1 MMNAFMKW
9 AEECCRLL
17 PTFRVLDDVNA
28 LIFDPGS
35 STFRVGYSGEPYPK
49 YYLPS
54 VFGYLPNEEL
64 PSHRGIRTGAAC
76 PLPTLHRP
84 SEAQRYQGKEA
95 QYYFHPNSLCVPR
108 ERMEMKPLLED
119 GMIDDWDMFETLMRY
134 CFQFCFF
141 DQQEGKPIFFTEP
154 FWNYRDKRETL
165 TELMFETFAVYD
177 GIPLFK
183 STVHTPLGGDFL
195 NDSFVELL
203 KSLHVDIIPSYMVF
217 RKELSGQNN
226 FRVCMKRTPPK
237 VTRSYHDN
245 AVKMVIEDLKCTVLR
260 LHERPLRVSAMA
272 TLPKADYELPDSRT
286 LRLKNE
292 HFQIAESLFQP
303 FYPSVFG
310 KDLPLQSITGIAWE
324 CLNSVDIELRP
335 VLPKHL
341 LLTGG
346 TTLIPGFER
355 RFLYDFSTRCFMPE
369 VRVITHHMPSFL
381 DSTTAAF
388 VGGSNHIPGKLL
400 VDKQATIRGEWKA
413 GHSNDHV
420 LNCRPRVSLLSGLAN
435 TVAAEIACL
444 PPFQVEWRRT
454 SSFRKVGLP
463 PARKKVM
470 SHVVQVVVK
479 SSRIPL
485 RHCCSHLIFAV
496 VGLHSFE
503 QP

>member
-1 MMNAFMKW
+1 M
-9 AEECCRLL
+9 LL
-17 PTFRVLDDVNA
+17 AGAYSGDDVNA

-49 YYLPS
+49 YFLPS

-64 PSHRGIRTGAAC
+64 PSHRGIRNGAAC

-84 SEAQRYQGKEA
+84 SQAQRYQGKEA

-119 GMIDDWDMFETLMRY
+119 GMIYDWDMFETLMRY

-165 TELMFETFAVYD
+165 TELMFETFGVPAFYLGKTAPLVAFSFGQPTALVVDSGSSGTSAVAVYD
-177 GIPLFK
+177 GIPLLK

-195 NDSFVELL
+195 NDAFVELL
-203 KSLHVDIIPSYMVF
+203 KSLHVDIIPSYMVY

-245 AVKMVIEDLKCTVLR
+245 AVKMVVEDLKCTVLR
-260 LHERPLRVSAMA
+260 LHERPLQVSAMA
-272 TLPKADYELPDSRT
+272 RLPKADYELPDTRT

-292 HFQIAESLFQP
+292 HFQIAESLFRP
-303 FYPSVFG
+303 FSPSIRVLG
-310 KDLPLQSITGIAWE
+310 KDVPLQSITGIAWK

-369 VRVITHHMPSFL
+369 VRVRTHHMPSFL

-388 VGGSNHIPGKLL
+388 VGASIVTSQGTFHQQWISKQQYEENGKQ
-400 VDKQATIRGEWKA
+400 VIRK
-413 GHSNDHV
+413 
-420 LNCRPRVSLLSGLAN
+420 
-435 TVAAEIACL
+435 TT
-444 PPFQVEWRRT
+444 F
-454 SSFRKVGLP
+454 
-463 PARKKVM
+463 
-470 SHVVQVVVK
+470 
-479 SSRIPL
+479 
-485 RHCCSHLIFAV
+485 
-496 VGLHSFE
+496 
-503 QP
+503 

>member
-1 MMNAFMKW
+1 M
-9 AEECCRLL
+9 LL
-17 PTFRVLDDVNA
+17 AGAYSGDDVNA

-64 PSHRGIRTGAAC
+64 PSHRGIRNGAAC

-165 TELMFETFAVYD
+165 TELMFETFGVPAFYLGKTAPLVAFSFGQPTALVVDSGSSGTSAVAVYD
-177 GIPLFK
+177 GIPLLK

-203 KSLHVDIIPSYMVF
+203 ESLHVDIIPSYMLF

-272 TLPKADYELPDSRT
+272 RLPKADYELPDTRT

-346 TTLIPGFER
+346 TTMIPGFER

-369 VRVITHHMPSFL
+369 VRVRTHHMPSFL

-388 VGGSNHIPGKLL
+388 VGASI
-400 VDKQATIRGEWKA
+400 VT
-413 GHSNDHV
+413 
-420 LNCRPRVSLLSGLAN
+420 SLASFW
-435 TVAAEIACL
+435 V
-444 PPFQVEWRRT
+444 PKRR
-454 SSFRKVGLP
+454 
-463 PARKKVM
+463 
-470 SHVVQVVVK
+470 
-479 SSRIPL
+479 
-485 RHCCSHLIFAV
+485 
-496 VGLHSFE
+496 E
-503 QP
+503 QS

>member
-1 MMNAFMKW
+1 MLVAG
-9 AEECCRLL
+9 AYSG
-17 PTFRVLDDVNA
+17 DDVNA

-64 PSHRGIRTGAAC
+64 PSHRGIRNGAAC

-165 TELMFETFAVYD
+165 TELMFETFGVPAFYLGKTAPLVAFSFGQPTALVVDSGSSGTSAVAVYD
-177 GIPLFK
+177 GIPLLK

-203 KSLHVDIIPSYMVF
+203 ESLHVDIIPSYMLF

-272 TLPKADYELPDSRT
+272 TLPKADYELPDTRT

-346 TTLIPGFER
+346 TTMIRGFER

-369 VRVITHHMPSFL
+369 VRVRTHHMPSFL

-388 VGGSNHIPGKLL
+388 VGASI
-400 VDKQATIRGEWKA
+400 VT
-413 GHSNDHV
+413 
-420 LNCRPRVSLLSGLAN
+420 SLASFW
-435 TVAAEIACL
+435 V
-444 PPFQVEWRRT
+444 PKRR
-454 SSFRKVGLP
+454 
-463 PARKKVM
+463 
-470 SHVVQVVVK
+470 
-479 SSRIPL
+479 
-485 RHCCSHLIFAV
+485 
-496 VGLHSFE
+496 E
-503 QP
+503 QS